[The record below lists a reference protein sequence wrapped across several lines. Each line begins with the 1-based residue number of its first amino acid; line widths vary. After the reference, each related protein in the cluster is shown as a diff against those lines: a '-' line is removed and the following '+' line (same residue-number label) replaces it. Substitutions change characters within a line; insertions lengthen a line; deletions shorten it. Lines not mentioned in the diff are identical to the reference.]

1 MTSVS
6 SRRPSKPGLG
16 RKATKQAKEKAV
28 AKLASSTIN
37 LRIDDNTHD
46 LIERARYV
54 LGQNRTEFM
63 LNSARTH
70 AQDVLL
76 AQNHLTLSEADWRK
90 LQKDL
95 QTPTPPTNEL
105 LALMAEKPAWER

>member
-1 MTSVS
+1 MTSAS
-6 SRRPSKPGLG
+6 SRRPSKVGQG
-16 RKATKQAKEKAV
+16 RKATKQSKDVAA

-37 LRIDDNTHD
+37 LRIDDSTHK
-46 LIERARYV
+46 LIERARNV

-63 LNSARTH
+63 LNSARAH

-76 AQNHLTLSEADWRK
+76 AQNHLTLSDADWQK

-95 QTPTPPTNEL
+95 QASTPPTKEL
-105 LALMAEKPAWER
+105 LALMAEKPVWER

>member
-1 MTSVS
+1 
-6 SRRPSKPGLG
+6 
-16 RKATKQAKEKAV
+16 
-28 AKLASSTIN
+28 
-37 LRIDDNTHD
+37 
-46 LIERARYV
+46 
-54 LGQNRTEFM
+54 M